1 MMMANFDATTTQN
14 PQTVQKPSDNDQDDA
29 KLQSNIQRLQNL
41 DQSAQINKNGGGGA
55 PSQNNS
61 HNNNY
66 HNRSNLDNPNRP
78 KIELD
83 EEKLRKL
90 CEQFNMYYTIESTQR
105 TITKNGSNTVHEKGG
120 EVFVGKL
127 PRDVFEEDLLPLAHK
142 YGELVEFRIMLDY
155 SGYNRG
161 YAFLTFKK
169 RSEANAALKGLN
181 NFEIR
186 SGKLLGVCRS
196 VDNCR
201 LFVGGIPKSKKR
213 PEIMEEMKKVS
224 DGVVDVIVY
233 PSAAD
238 KTKNRGFAFVE
249 YESHKTAAMS
259 RRKLM
264 PGKIQL
270 WGQPIAVDWAEP
282 EIDVDDDIM
291 AQVKIL
297 YVRNLMLNTREET
310 LEEIMTN
317 VTGVATIERVKK
329 IRDYAFVHFNTR
341 ENAAIAKQAV
351 NNMVID
357 GSTVEITWAKPV
369 DREAYAKYNKN
380 SNRNYDNHGSV
391 HQNFDHLKGIQNG
404 IAAQMGQNFVY
415 LQPNMSHDGQSLI
428 QPHQGIPVIIGP
440 NGRPMQAVNS
450 PMILAPQIN
459 TYDPRN
465 YDTRNHD
472 SRNQDSRNHDQ
483 RIHGQNDNFKNDQF
497 RVGQVQ
503 NMQNNQF
510 GNNRGYNY
518 RQPYQ
523 QRNQVFQ
530 NFNQNMIRT
539 KPRGAGGIR
548 AVGSR
553 QYLNN
558 KDGGPVQGHGNMH
571 GGGTMHGN
579 MHHMQI
585 HAQVQSQLQNSV
597 QNQVQTQVQNQ
608 VPNQI
613 QSQIQTQVGPNSRQ
627 NSQNQAYFQN
637 SSLTAYTSQDTDS
650 GMNSTGYA
658 LPQSSDRPDS
668 TDHMSSTAN
677 ASITNTLA
685 GNSASS
691 QPSVISP
698 SNNQTIFSQPLY
710 PASYLST
717 IPNAQLVT
725 TSANNVSHQLGAGM
739 QGVNQ
744 QMPLMYALIN
754 PDQQVAGQPIQQNGQ
769 NPGQNYGLNQ
779 QYMLIQGQ
787 QAAQVPATTSNVE
800 ASSNNFEE

>member
-1 MMMANFDATTTQN
+1 MANFDATTSQN
-14 PQTVQKPSDNDQDDA
+14 PQTVQKPSENDQDDA
-29 KLQSNIQRLQNL
+29 KLQSNIQRLQKL
-41 DQSAQINKNGGGGA
+41 DQNAQINKNGA
-55 PSQNNS
+55 AQHNSQNT
-61 HNNNY
+61 NY

-105 TITKNGSNTVHEKGG
+105 TITQNGSNTVHEKGG

-282 EIDVDDDIM
+282 EIDVDDEIM

-329 IRDYAFVHFNTR
+329 NPRLRFCALQHPRKRWNR
-341 ENAAIAKQAV
+341 KASGQRH
-351 NNMVID
+351 
-357 GSTVEITWAKPV
+357 G
-369 DREAYAKYNKN
+369 DRRKHCG
-380 SNRNYDNHGSV
+380 NHLGE
-391 HQNFDHLKGIQNG
+391 
-404 IAAQMGQNFVY
+404 
-415 LQPNMSHDGQSLI
+415 
-428 QPHQGIPVIIGP
+428 
-440 NGRPMQAVNS
+440 
-450 PMILAPQIN
+450 
-459 TYDPRN
+459 T
-465 YDTRNHD
+465 
-472 SRNQDSRNHDQ
+472 
-483 RIHGQNDNFKNDQF
+483 
-497 RVGQVQ
+497 
-503 NMQNNQF
+503 
-510 GNNRGYNY
+510 
-518 RQPYQ
+518 
-523 QRNQVFQ
+523 
-530 NFNQNMIRT
+530 
-539 KPRGAGGIR
+539 
-548 AVGSR
+548 
-553 QYLNN
+553 
-558 KDGGPVQGHGNMH
+558 GGP
-571 GGGTMHGN
+571 
-579 MHHMQI
+579 
-585 HAQVQSQLQNSV
+585 
-597 QNQVQTQVQNQ
+597 
-608 VPNQI
+608 
-613 QSQIQTQVGPNSRQ
+613 R
-627 NSQNQAYFQN
+627 
-637 SSLTAYTSQDTDS
+637 SLC
-650 GMNSTGYA
+650 
-658 LPQSSDRPDS
+658 
-668 TDHMSSTAN
+668 
-677 ASITNTLA
+677 
-685 GNSASS
+685 
-691 QPSVISP
+691 
-698 SNNQTIFSQPLY
+698 
-710 PASYLST
+710 
-717 IPNAQLVT
+717 
-725 TSANNVSHQLGAGM
+725 
-739 QGVNQ
+739 
-744 QMPLMYALIN
+744 
-754 PDQQVAGQPIQQNGQ
+754 
-769 NPGQNYGLNQ
+769 
-779 QYMLIQGQ
+779 
-787 QAAQVPATTSNVE
+787 
-800 ASSNNFEE
+800 

>member
-1 MMMANFDATTTQN
+1 MMMASFDATTSQN
-14 PQTVQKPSDNDQDDA
+14 PQTVQKPSENDQDDA
-29 KLQSNIQRLQNL
+29 KLQSNIQRLQKL
-41 DQSAQINKNGGGGA
+41 DQNAQINKNGAA
-55 PSQNNS
+55 PHNSQNT
-61 HNNNY
+61 NY

-105 TITKNGSNTVHEKGG
+105 TITQNGSNTVHEKGG

-282 EIDVDDDIM
+282 EIDVDDEIM

-341 ENAAIAKQAV
+341 ENAGIAKQAV
-351 NNMVID
+351 NGMVID

-391 HQNFDHLKGIQNG
+391 HQNFDHLKGIQTG
-404 IAAQMGQNFVY
+404 ITAQMGQNFVY

-450 PMILAPQIN
+450 PVILAPQIN

-465 YDTRNHD
+465 YDPRNLD

-497 RVGQVQ
+497 RGQVQ

-558 KDGGPVQGHGNMH
+558 KDGGPVQNHGGNMH
-571 GGGTMHGN
+571 GGNIHSN
-579 MHHMQI
+579 MNHVQI
-585 HAQVQSQLQNSV
+585 HAQVQSQLQNSA
-597 QNQVQTQVQNQ
+597 QNQVQNHIQNH
-608 VPNQI
+608 I
-613 QSQIQTQVGPNSRQ
+613 QVGPNSRQ

-637 SSLTAYTSQDTDS
+637 PSLTAYTSQDTDS
-650 GMNSTGYA
+650 GMNSASYA
-658 LPQSSDRPDS
+658 LPPSDRPDS
-668 TDHMSSTAN
+668 TEHMSSTAN
-677 ASITNTLA
+677 NSITNNLA
-685 GNSASS
+685 NNSAST

-698 SNNQTIFSQPLY
+698 TNNQTIFSQPLY

-725 TSANNVSHQLGAGM
+725 TSANSGPHQLGAGM

-754 PDQQVAGQPIQQNGQ
+754 PDQQGAGQAIQQNGQ

-787 QAAQVPATTSNVE
+787 QAAQVPATSSNVE